1 MNEPKGRLIVTVM
14 VAAITLGAFLWTP
27 LHSQSAVTLSTT
39 DVRASQEST
48 AEVTVQSGQTKAAEQ
63 KGTPEYNQSEL
74 YLKTYELKYIS
85 VTEFMKSAKFYV
97 VEYTGTES
105 TMTVRIP
112 GRNIPEFE
120 ALLKKLDVEKKNIQ
134 FQIITIIASKEAP
147 DERMKSIFVTDT
159 PGIADKDLR
168 RVLDEMK
175 GLWNFKYYRVDTP
188 SFLIVRDGAGQSHF
202 KLVSDRYDFDMNILH
217 VNLRGDEPGKRMI
230 SVGQIQLN
238 QSLNTPN
245 GQERSTLL
253 DTSDITFKENGYLVV
268 GVSGFHAGWSGLALI
283 LVIRAEIR

>member
-1 MNEPKGRLIVTVM
+1 MNEPKGNLIVPVM
-14 VAAITLGAFLWTP
+14 VAAIALGVFSWTP
-27 LHSQSAVTLSTT
+27 LHSQTAATLSST
-39 DVRASQEST
+39 DVRASQESA
-48 AEVTVQSGQTKAAEQ
+48 AEVTVQSGQTRAAEQ

-74 YLKTYELKYIS
+74 YLKTYELKFINVS
-85 VTEFMKSAKFYV
+85 EFMRSAKFYV
-97 VEYTGTES
+97 LDYTGTES

-120 ALLKKLDVEKKNIQ
+120 ALMKKLDVEKKNIQ
-134 FQIITIIASKEAP
+134 FQIITITASQEAP
-147 DERMKSIFVTDT
+147 DERMKSVFVTDT
-159 PGIADKDLR
+159 QGISDKDLR

-188 SFLIVRDGAGQSHF
+188 SFLIVKDGAGQSHF

-217 VNLRGDEPGKRMI
+217 VNLRGDEPGKRII

-238 QSLNTPN
+238 QDISTQNS
-245 GQERSTLL
+245 QQKATLL

-268 GVSGFHAGWSGLALI
+268 GVSGFHAGWRGLALI
-283 LVIRAEIR
+283 LVIRAEIK